1 MLSKARI
8 QAVRALHQKKER
20 QQQQCFIAEGDKLVR
35 DLLESDFLHIRELYA
50 LPEWCSR
57 YAALAA
63 QLPLQ
68 QITAAELERISALQS
83 PNQVLAVVDMPRIQV
98 QASLLRRSVCFVLDH
113 IQDPGNLGTIIRI
126 SDWFG
131 MPYIFCINDCVEA
144 YNPKT
149 VQSTMGSLA
158 RVPVIET
165 NAAALRQQFSDIAW
179 WGAVLEGEPLRTLA
193 WQKPLF
199 LVVGNESK
207 GISQE
212 VMNLLQRRI
221 TIERSGAAESL
232 NAAIAAGIIAF
243 AAAG

>member
-20 QQQQCFIAEGDKLVR
+20 QQQKCFIAEGDKLVR

-50 LPEWCSR
+50 LPEWCSQ

-165 NAAALRQQFSDIAW
+165 TASALRQQFSDIAW

>member
-20 QQQQCFIAEGDKLVR
+20 QQQKCFIAEGDKLVR